1 MKKFKLILICT
12 IVTIFLQQLAFLY
25 VENIYISRDDNI
37 EAVEV
42 EENDEEENETITLK
56 DNAENINV
64 STDGLYV
71 AYNKGNNLLVYN
83 SEDDSVNDLSSKL
96 EGQVVSYKWTDGSK
110 MYIIKRVSEGDGN
123 YFKATLYDA
132 KEKEFKDLI
141 DYDKNDVKIAIENK
155 NDVIGDF
162 TFSTASAVMYIK
174 VNKSNGNSDLY
185 MCDTMNKLK
194 KVRKNKEIGD
204 IELPTNLGK
213 CIMTLSGVI
222 TILDGNDIPI
232 PEGIN
237 PRILGSSLKDKTNY
251 IYIGN
256 EENGK
261 ITKILYKQLDS
272 TGEWNTISLKEPVLK
287 SDIKVTKRGNVYV
300 NYSNEKLVLNVDTE
314 KEFKYK
320 GEFVQYYADGFISKQ
335 DNDLIKTPIS

>member
-1 MKKFKLILICT
+1 M
-12 IVTIFLQQLAFLY
+12 
-25 VENIYISRDDNI
+25 
-37 EAVEV
+37 
-42 EENDEEENETITLK
+42 
-56 DNAENINV
+56 
-64 STDGLYV
+64 
-71 AYNKGNNLLVYN
+71 VYN
-83 SEDDSVNDLSSKL
+83 SEDDSVYDLSSKL

-162 TFSTASAVMYIK
+162 TYSTASAGMYIK

-222 TILDGNDIPI
+222 TI
-232 PEGIN
+232 
-237 PRILGSSLKDKTNY
+237 
-251 IYIGN
+251 
-256 EENGK
+256 
-261 ITKILYKQLDS
+261 
-272 TGEWNTISLKEPVLK
+272 
-287 SDIKVTKRGNVYV
+287 
-300 NYSNEKLVLNVDTE
+300 
-314 KEFKYK
+314 
-320 GEFVQYYADGFISKQ
+320 
-335 DNDLIKTPIS
+335 